1 MRLEQQAHARDRER
15 QERREERKQMKAPP
29 TLNPTL
35 TREEQEARILA
46 FMYAVRPLIPVSLL
60 AYQLISFNR
69 NYKPTDSDL
78 EDDDSS
84 DDDDDP
90 GTWFDNED
98 EDGIKGQNIVLP
110 DTEDYTNIIRIDEG
124 RIPYNIFYEPRD
136 DQS

>member
-1 MRLEQQAHARDRER
+1 MLPA
-15 QERREERKQMKAPP
+15 
-29 TLNPTL
+29 
-35 TREEQEARILA
+35 
-46 FMYAVRPLIPVSLL
+46 LIPVSLL

-84 DDDDDP
+84 DNDDDP
-90 GTWFDNED
+90 GTWFDDED